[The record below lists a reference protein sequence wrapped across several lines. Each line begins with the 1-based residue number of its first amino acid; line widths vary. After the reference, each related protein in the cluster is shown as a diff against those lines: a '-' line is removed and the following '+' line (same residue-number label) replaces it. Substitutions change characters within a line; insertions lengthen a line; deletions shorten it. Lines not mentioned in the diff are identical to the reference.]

1 MKSRKLKRRISL
13 TLLSDTLM
21 QVERIARTRK
31 MNLSA
36 VVSEMLSDGLRAHT
50 NAERSEQVLRAY
62 KKAFAGFS
70 DQEML
75 ILDGVSLDP
84 VGKHK

>member
-1 MKSRKLKRRISL
+1 L
-13 TLLSDTLM
+13 TLPSDTLM
-21 QVERIARTRK
+21 QAERIAPTRK

-36 VVSEMLSDGLRAHT
+36 VVSEILSDGLREHAI
-50 NAERSEQVLRAY
+50 AERGERILRAY

-75 ILDGVSLDP
+75 ILMVYRSIRLVNRSDLKRRLRSLSL
-84 VGKHK
+84 

>member
-50 NAERSEQVLRAY
+50 SAERSEQILRAY

-84 VGKHK
+84 ASKHK